1 MMATRLAFELRDEG
15 NNIIPM
21 EEAVEGRHAEIYQYD
36 FSVDIPV
43 DKGTGKVTGIREYSP
58 LKITKPID
66 KSSPVIFQKLTEGT
80 KLKSATI
87 SFYRHDPKTGAET
100 LFYTVKFE
108 DLTVIS
114 QTQSVLNTQSE
125 KGRFMPPVEEI
136 SMMAERVTKT
146 IQDGHI
152 EYTDEYRKK
161 GHKTAAGS
169 AAAAA

>member
-1 MMATRLAFELRDEG
+1 MATRLAFELKDESG
-15 NNIIPM
+15 EVIKM
-21 EEAVEGRHAEIYQYD
+21 EEAVEGRNAEIYQYD
-36 FSVDIPV
+36 FSIDIPV

-66 KSSPVIFQKLTEGT
+66 QSSPVIFQKLTDGK
-80 KLKSATI
+80 KLKEATI
-87 SFYRHDPKTGAET
+87 AFYRHDPISGAET

-125 KGRFMPPVEEI
+125 QGRSMPPIEEI
-136 SMMAERVTKT
+136 AMVAERVTKT
-146 IQDGHI
+146 FVDGHMAH
-152 EYTDEYRKK
+152 TDEYRKK
-161 GHKTAAGS
+161 GKG